1 MGKSPGKW
9 NATYELEYPG
19 DNLELLL
26 MGSVQLPPISF
37 TTFPAGPAPSGNR
50 KSSLLSLQMLLK
62 RTAYVLT
69 QSVIL

>member
-37 TTFPAGPAPSGNR
+37 TTFPAGPAP
-50 KSSLLSLQMLLK
+50 
-62 RTAYVLT
+62 
-69 QSVIL
+69 